1 MGTAAWSSPQE
12 PTPMKNLLI
21 ALLAL
26 FHGAL
31 SAQSCIYTAD
41 VDPALPGSI
50 GTGFFGAPDA
60 NLYYRKHY
68 LVPATLFA
76 NVPLRITD
84 LSLAVR
90 QGWRRLRLPQV
101 TVRMGQTTR
110 TQLSNT
116 FAQNITSPLQD
127 VLVATDHIMLEG
139 IGPTWVPIGMQQP
152 YQFLPGQGNLLIEVI
167 QYGGSVLDQTGFN
180 DLSSASWNVTQAVTS
195 GFETGVPT
203 AGGQSFTIPRFRLC
217 TDHPELS
224 LSGLG
229 CGGSTN
235 TPPTLGLAGQPSLGS
250 QTTFWLG
257 NAVPNGLGILALGF
271 DNRAPFPID
280 LASQGAPGCRQYFPI
295 ATTIAVVTDNVGL
308 GQYVLPIPNSASAV
322 GQMVLGQFAGLRPGS
337 NALGVLTSNYGRI
350 LVGR

>member
-1 MGTAAWSSPQE
+1 MQGLLTAAL
-12 PTPMKNLLI
+12 T
-21 ALLAL
+21 L
-26 FHGAL
+26 FAGAL
-31 SAQSCIYTAD
+31 SAQTCVYSANM
-41 VDPALPGSI
+41 DPALPA
-50 GTGFFGAPDA
+50 TNAAGFFPTPNA
-60 NLYYRKHY
+60 NGFYRTQY
-68 LVPATLFA
+68 MIPATLFA

-84 LSLAVR
+84 LSLPVR
-90 QGWRRLRLPQV
+90 QGWRRVLLPQV

-127 VLVATDHIMLEG
+127 VLVATDHVMFEG
-139 IGPTWVPIGMQQP
+139 IGPAWVPIGMQQP

-167 QYGGSVLDQTGFN
+167 QFGGTVLEQASYA
-180 DLSSASWNVTQAVTS
+180 DLAIGTWNVVQSVTS
-195 GFETGVPT
+195 NFEAGVPT
-203 AGGQSFTIPRFRLC
+203 AGGPRNDVPRLRLC

-235 TPPTLGLAGQPSLGS
+235 SPPTLGLAGQPSLGN
-250 QTTFWLG
+250 QTSFWLG

-280 LASQGAPGCRQYFPI
+280 LGSQGAPGCRQYFPI
-295 ATTIAVVTDNVGL
+295 ATTIAVVTDNLGL
-308 GQYVLPIPNSASAV
+308 GLYNLPIPNSVSVV
-322 GQMVLGQFAGLRPGS
+322 GQIVLGQFAALRPGS
-337 NALGVLTSNYGRI
+337 NALGVLTSNYGRV